1 MRKLIEEAIVAEGIQ
16 ILVKQVNL
24 FTPEF
29 EQKLAALKSDEARA
43 SEMEHAIRDEI
54 HVKFDEDPVF
64 FSSLRQRLEQIIED
78 RKARRIDAAE
88 QLKLY
93 GTLRTDIKGPAA
105 AAQRLGL
112 SETSYAIYGLLT
124 AKSRPLEAAE
134 ERPPYQAQRDL
145 AAIFEDTLRPQT
157 ELVDWSEKEK
167 VQKEMR
173 RLIKRQLRA
182 SKYSDAQIE
191 PLAEE
196 IVNLLK
202 SRQGWR

>member
-1 MRKLIEEAIVAEGIQ
+1 MQ
-16 ILVKQVNL
+16 
-24 FTPEF
+24 
-29 EQKLAALKSDEARA
+29 
-43 SEMEHAIRDEI
+43 H
-54 HVKFDEDPVF
+54 DP
-64 FSSLRQRLEQIIED
+64 
-78 RKARRIDAAE
+78 
-88 QLKLY
+88 
-93 GTLRTDIKGPAA
+93 
-105 AAQRLGL
+105 
-112 SETSYAIYGLLT
+112 
-124 AKSRPLEAAE
+124 
-134 ERPPYQAQRDL
+134 

-202 SRQGWR
+202 SRHGWR